1 MFVEPLALNVNGFQ
15 GKVAKES
22 DKIFLRICLMNRT
35 LKHGSALEIGYC
47 GEKVAFVF
55 S

>member
-1 MFVEPLALNVNGFQ
+1 MVS
-15 GKVAKES
+15 KVKLL
-22 DKIFLRICLMNRT
+22 KKVTRYFLRICLMNRT

-47 GEKVAFVF
+47 GEKIAFAF